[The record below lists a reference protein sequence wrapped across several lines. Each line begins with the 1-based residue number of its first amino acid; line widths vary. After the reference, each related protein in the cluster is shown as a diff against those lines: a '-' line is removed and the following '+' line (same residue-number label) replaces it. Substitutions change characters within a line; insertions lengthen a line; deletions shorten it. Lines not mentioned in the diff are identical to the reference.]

1 MTHDQK
7 LSLENLAT
15 KKHKRHKIL
24 FFLSFIFV
32 FFVLF
37 CGRFPVALAAETQV
51 SISLSDNLA
60 FIGDRILVKV
70 IVKTTA
76 DADRITVEPPVRK
89 DFEILL
95 ENPTRKRKQ
104 QDYTVLEKDLE
115 IAFFKTGEFYVGPFR
130 TGLNKNDKVIETR
143 ETNSVPVTVKSVLK
157 EEDKDIKPLKDPVEI
172 RGNPK
177 YIIRYVL
184 LALAVVVLIV
194 LLILWIK
201 KRKKKAVK
209 EEEPL
214 LSPLEELEL
223 KIKELYRM
231 NLFEKGKVKLFFLD
245 LTQIIKQFLH
255 RTYGFN
261 AEDFTT
267 YETFYELK
275 RRETEAV
282 LLNNMEF
289 LFNTADLV
297 KFAKFIPDA
306 AVLEEVSGKLEHT
319 IGIYKKRAA
328 LLAQENM
335 ETQEQPRVQEQEKAS

>member
-1 MTHDQK
+1 MIHQLK
-7 LSLENLAT
+7 RLAT
-15 KKHKRHKIL
+15 
-24 FFLSFIFV
+24 FFVFVYFV
-32 FFVLF
+32 FF
-37 CGRFPVALAAETQV
+37 CGQLPIALAAETQV
-51 SISLSDNLA
+51 SISLSDTLA

-76 DADRITVEPPVRK
+76 DADTITLEPPVRK
-89 DFEILL
+89 DFETLL
-95 ENPTRKRKQ
+95 ENPTGKRKQ

-115 IAFFKTGEFYVGPFR
+115 IAFFKTGEFNVGPFR
-130 TGLNKNDKVIETR
+130 VDLNKGDEVIESR

-157 EEDKDIKPLKDPVEI
+157 EEDKDIKPLKDLVDI
-172 RGNPK
+172 KGNPM
-177 YIIRYVL
+177 YILKYVL
-184 LALAVVVLIV
+184 IALAVVALIIV
-194 LLILWIK
+194 LILWIK

-209 EEEPL
+209 EVKPP

-223 KIKELYRM
+223 KIKELYQK
-231 NLFEKGKVKLFFLD
+231 NLFEKGKVKLFFLE
-245 LTQIIKQFLH
+245 LTQVLKQFLN

-267 YETFYELK
+267 YETLYDLK
-275 RRETEAV
+275 RRETEAA

-306 AVLEEVSGKLEHT
+306 GVLEEVSGKLDHT

-328 LLAQENM
+328 LLEQEKMQAQE
-335 ETQEQPRVQEQEKAS
+335 QVQVQEQEKAS